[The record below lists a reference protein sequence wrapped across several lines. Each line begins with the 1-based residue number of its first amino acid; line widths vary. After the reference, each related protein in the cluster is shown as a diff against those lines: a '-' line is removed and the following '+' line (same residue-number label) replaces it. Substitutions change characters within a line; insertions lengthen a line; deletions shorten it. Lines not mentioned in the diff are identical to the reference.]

1 MMRVILLSTRA
12 LPVLALCLL
21 IAAAGGEARAGIENQ
36 ETGEQCWGGDCS
48 HMNEP
53 GPSGSGGGSAGSSGP
68 ANVETYDCTAAETA
82 DIELAVEWLSEN
94 LSAIDGQMGRNGLM
108 NWPGNSRENFQDK
121 LSKPLKFYCIN
132 GKNKCGDGG
141 LKGIVHPVV
150 AQKRINLCAQN
161 IRDDATSR
169 GISRQSRYVHTIA
182 HEIGHLVRINAHRS
196 SCREEFTDPRFSTA
210 IGVAAEVAHRGVTY
224 DADDFIAS
232 YCPAPSSADWEDII
246 EMKQN
251 QKPPLTASKPL
262 G

>member
-1 MMRVILLSTRA
+1 MRFSPTLTCA
-12 LPVLALCLL
+12 LPVAALCLL
-21 IAAAGGEARAGIENQ
+21 LTTATGGDARAGMENL
-36 ETGEQCWGGDCS
+36 ETGEKCWGGDCS
-48 HMNEP
+48 HMND
-53 GPSGSGGGSAGSSGP
+53 GASSGSGGGSTGSSGP

-108 NWPGNSRENFQDK
+108 NWPGNSRENFRDK
-121 LSKPLKFYCIN
+121 LSKELKFYCIN
-132 GKNKCGDGG
+132 DKNKCGDGG

-161 IRDDATSR
+161 IRDDASSR
-169 GISRQSRYVHTIA
+169 GISRQSRYIHTIA

-196 SCREEFTDPRFSTA
+196 GCSERFTNPRFSMA
-210 IGVAAEVAHRGVTY
+210 LGLAAEAAHRGIDY
-224 DADDFIAS
+224 DASEFVAW
-232 YCPAPSSADWEDII
+232 YCATTPPSWEEII

-251 QKPPLTASKPL
+251 QKPPMTISKPL